1 MSQRLQYKTHQQIH
15 YSWNKFIHLDL
26 KKAYLPLF
34 CFVFVLGST
43 DWAKASLRLCRTML
57 CLHLKDMI
65 KVVNSSFLLEVLIHS
80 FEKMFMKPISLCMQK
95 SVLECQKGPIMI
107 IAWQDMYFH
116 VFTPFLDS
124 PDGLVDKN
132 LLAYTGHRFNP

>member
-1 MSQRLQYKTHQQIH
+1 
-15 YSWNKFIHLDL
+15 
-26 KKAYLPLF
+26 
-34 CFVFVLGST
+34 
-43 DWAKASLRLCRTML
+43 ML

-65 KVVNSSFLLEVLIHS
+65 KVVNSSFLQEVLIHS